1 MESQSDYHV
10 KTYGSL
16 LTTTP
21 FDSGI
26 NYMTVPPET
35 SLVHRTTMHHNRHT
49 THRGNSRVE
58 DKQVR
63 CIIIAKIVCLIVRH
77 LTNG

>member
-35 SLVHRTTMHHNRHT
+35 ALVHRTTLHHKHT
-49 THRGNSRVE
+49 THRANGHSRVE

-63 CIIIAKIVCLIVRH
+63 SL
-77 LTNG
+77 